1 MTTWMLYGANGYTG
15 RLIIDVAKRRGLK
28 PVLAGRNKA
37 ELEALAAEYDLECRV
52 FPIEAMQQNLEG
64 ISSVLLAAGP
74 FVHTSAIVAEACI
87 AKGIHYLD
95 ITGEISVYE
104 ALHTQDAAA
113 RAAGCVL
120 LPGVGFDVVP
130 SDCLAASLAEAMPD
144 AIALELAFSG
154 GQLSKGTT
162 KTMLAHV
169 GSGGAIR
176 EDGIIK
182 TVPLA
187 YHTKTITFHDKT
199 RQCMTIPWGDVSTAF
214 RSTGIGTIRV
224 YSSANKAAVR
234 QMKIMRHVAP
244 LLDNRFVQKQLGR
257 LIDAKVKGPG
267 ASARAAGKA
276 EFWGLVRNADGT
288 TLEGTLT
295 TTEGYSLTAEC
306 AVTSVERIGTVDPG
320 FKTPSL
326 AFGAAYITE
335 FEGCT
340 LRIPTL

>member
-15 RLIIDVAKRRGLK
+15 KLIIEVAKRRGLK
-28 PVLAGRNKA
+28 PVLAGRNREA
-37 ELEALAAEYDLECRV
+37 IEALAAEFDLECRV
-52 FPIEAMQQNLEG
+52 FPIEAMPQNLEG
-64 ISSVLLAAGP
+64 ISAVLLAAGP
-74 FVHTSAIVAEACI
+74 FVHTSAIVADACI

-104 ALHTQDAAA
+104 ALYEQGDKA
-113 RAAGCVL
+113 RAAGSVL

-130 SDCLAASLAEAMPD
+130 SDCLAASLAQAMPD
-144 AIALELAFSG
+144 AVALELAFSG

-176 EDGIIK
+176 EDGVIRP
-182 TVPLA
+182 VPLA
-187 YHTKTITFHDKT
+187 YHTKTINFHDKT
-199 RQCMTIPWGDVSTAF
+199 RSCMTIPWGDVSTAF

-224 YSSANKAAVR
+224 YTSANKAAVR
-234 QMKIMRHVAP
+234 QMKVMRHVAP
-244 LLDNRFVQKQLGR
+244 LLTSGFVQTQLGR

-267 ASARAAGKA
+267 ATARAAGKT
-276 EFWGLVRNADGT
+276 EFWGLVRDAEGN

-295 TTEGYSLTAEC
+295 APEGYNLTAEC
-306 AVTSVERIGTVDPG
+306 ATTSVERIGTVAPG

-335 FEGCT
+335 FDGCT
-340 LRIPTL
+340 LRIPR